1 MSALLLKQVLNNLKM
16 YKVISSLLE
25 DVKGMNVL
33 SAISVSFFFILF
45 MIVMISVI
53 RMRKE
58 HAEEMKN
65 MPLNDSNSNDE
76 I

>member
-1 MSALLLKQVLNNLKM
+1 M

-25 DVKGMNVL
+25 DVRGIDVL

-45 MIVMISVI
+45 IVIMISVL

-58 HAEEMKN
+58 HVEEMKN
-65 MPLNDSNSNDE
+65 MPLNNNDHNDNY
-76 I
+76 

>member
-1 MSALLLKQVLNNLKM
+1 M

-25 DVKGMNVL
+25 DVKGMDVL
-33 SAISVSFFFILF
+33 SAISVSFFFVF
-45 MIVMISVI
+45 FIVVLISVI

-65 MPLNDSNSNDE
+65 MPLNNEDRDDNY
-76 I
+76 

>member
-1 MSALLLKQVLNNLKM
+1 M

-25 DVKGMNVL
+25 DVKGMDIL
-33 SAISVSFFFILF
+33 SAISVSFFFVF
-45 MIVMISVI
+45 FIVVLISVI

-65 MPLNDSNSNDE
+65 MPLNNEDRNDNYKIE
-76 I
+76 

>member
-1 MSALLLKQVLNNLKM
+1 MWAWLLNNNLTIYM

-25 DVKGMNVL
+25 DVKGMDIL

-45 MIVMISVI
+45 VIVMISVV

-58 HAEEMKN
+58 FAEEMKN
-65 MPLNDSNSNDE
+65 MPLNNNDQDDNN
-76 I
+76 

>member
-1 MSALLLKQVLNNLKM
+1 M

-25 DVKGMNVL
+25 DVKGMDVL
-33 SAISVSFFFILF
+33 SAISVSFFFVF
-45 MIVMISVI
+45 FIVVLIRVI

-65 MPLNDSNSNDE
+65 MPLNNEDRNDNY
-76 I
+76 

>member
-1 MSALLLKQVLNNLKM
+1 M

-25 DVKGMNVL
+25 DIKGMDTL
-33 SAISVSFFFILF
+33 SAISVSFFFVLF
-45 MIVMISVI
+45 VVIMISVI

-65 MPLNDSNSNDE
+65 MPLDNDDHDDNF
-76 I
+76 

>member
-1 MSALLLKQVLNNLKM
+1 M

-25 DVKGMNVL
+25 DVKGIDVL
-33 SAISVSFFFILF
+33 SAISVSFFFVF
-45 MIVMISVI
+45 FIVVLIRVI

-65 MPLNDSNSNDE
+65 MPLNNEDRNDNY
-76 I
+76 

>member
-1 MSALLLKQVLNNLKM
+1 M

-25 DVKGMNVL
+25 DVKGMDVL
-33 SAISVSFFFILF
+33 SAISVSFFFVF
-45 MIVMISVI
+45 FIVVLISVI

-65 MPLNDSNSNDE
+65 MPLNNEDRNDNYKIE
-76 I
+76 

>member
-1 MSALLLKQVLNNLKM
+1 M

-25 DVKGMNVL
+25 DVKGIDVL
-33 SAISVSFFFILF
+33 SAISVSFFFVFFIAVL
-45 MIVMISVI
+45 ISVI

-65 MPLNDSNSNDE
+65 MPLNNEDRNDNY
-76 I
+76 

>member
-1 MSALLLKQVLNNLKM
+1 M
-16 YKVISSLLE
+16 YKVISNLLE
-25 DVKGMNVL
+25 DVKGMDVL

-45 MIVMISVI
+45 VVVMISVI

-65 MPLNDSNSNDE
+65 MPLDNNDQNDNY
-76 I
+76 

>member
-1 MSALLLKQVLNNLKM
+1 M

-25 DVKGMNVL
+25 DVKGMDVL

-45 MIVMISVI
+45 IIIMINVI

-65 MPLNDSNSNDE
+65 MPLEKHDLNDKF
-76 I
+76 

>member
-1 MSALLLKQVLNNLKM
+1 M

-25 DVKGMNVL
+25 DVKGMDVL

-45 MIVMISVI
+45 VIVMISVF

-58 HAEEMKN
+58 FAEEMKN
-65 MPLNDSNSNDE
+65 MPFNTNDRDDNN
-76 I
+76 

>member
-1 MSALLLKQVLNNLKM
+1 M
-16 YKVISSLLE
+16 YKVISNLLE
-25 DVKGMNVL
+25 DAKGMDVL

-45 MIVMISVI
+45 VVVIISVI

-65 MPLNDSNSNDE
+65 MPLDNNDRIDNY
-76 I
+76 